1 MKKRMISLLL
11 AMALCLSL
19 LPVMAMAAADK
30 IKVTEATYYDSRA
43 LESITVSF
51 YWPGGMAPAN
61 CQLVLMTKKLSTEG
75 YGSYG
80 DYTDCGRYGTSYT
93 SVANAQENNSD
104 FGIIDW
110 TNGSQHVVAGNTYSM
125 SITFNDGD
133 ITTVGEETYFLYLWT
148 TYGGHC
154 YPDNMLCA
162 IRVKDG
168 KLEYK
173 AAKDNKVDD
182 ESDSGYFE
190 PGQGGSEIEPDTR
203 TVTFDMN
210 DGSGTVTTKT
220 VENNK
225 AVDKP
230 EDPTR
235 DGYTF
240 AGWYKDAAC
249 SEAYAFTAPVTENIT
264 LYAKWTKDEQPAPEL
279 PWWAGLLPALDDE
292 LPFTDVRDGDW
303 FYDDVRYVYGSGLMN
318 GTSATKFSPNA
329 STTRGMVLTILAR
342 MEGVNTSGTPWYAAG
357 RDWAVANGISDGTNM
372 EAAVTRE
379 QLAAILYRY
388 ASFKGRDA
396 ATLERELSAF
406 ADAGSVS
413 GWAVEAMQWAV
424 GTGLI
429 SGSNGLL
436 RPQSNASRA
445 EVAAILARLCE
456 QL

>member
-11 AMALCLSL
+11 ALTLCLSL
-19 LPVMAMAAADK
+19 LPVMAMAAATNVR
-30 IKVTEATYYDSRA
+30 VTGVEYYDSGA
-43 LESITVSF
+43 LKSITVSF
-51 YWPGGMAPAN
+51 YWPGSMADARS
-61 CQLVLMTKKLSTEG
+61 QLVLMEKKLVEG
-75 YGSYG
+75 NYTNLG
-80 DYTDCGRYGTSYT
+80 DHRYS
-93 SVANAQENNSD
+93 SFAAAQEDTSL
-104 FGIIDW
+104 GIKSFTELNDVR
-110 TNGSQHVVAGNTYSM
+110 SRNTYNWT
-125 SITFNDGD
+125 ITFEDGVIPAD
-133 ITTVGEETYFLYLWT
+133 SSTIYYLYLWT
-148 TYGGHC
+148 TWGTC
-154 YPDNMLCA
+154 YPDNMFCA

-168 KLEYK
+168 KIEYK
-173 AAKDNKVDD
+173 KAVDD
-182 ESDSGYFE
+182 QVNENEDSGYVK
-190 PGQGGSEIEPDTR
+190 PGQGGSEIDPDETW
-203 TVTFDMN
+203 TVTFETNGGSAVDSKTVT
-210 DGSGTVTTKT
+210 DGS
-220 VENNK
+220 
-225 AVDKP
+225 AVAAP
-230 EDPTR
+230 ADPTR

-240 AGWYKDAAC
+240 AGWYKDAEC
-249 SEAYAFTAPVTENIT
+249 SEAYDFTAPVTENIT

-279 PWWAGLLPALDDE
+279 PWWAGLIPALDDE
-292 LPFTDVRDGDW
+292 LPFTDVQDGDW

-357 RDWAVANGISDGTNM
+357 RDWAVANGISDGTDM
-372 EAAVTRE
+372 EGSITRE

-396 ATLERELSAF
+396 ARLERELSAF
-406 ADAGSVS
+406 ADADSVS
-413 GWAVEAMQWAV
+413 GWALEAMQWAV

>member
-11 AMALCLSL
+11 ALTLCLSL

-30 IKVTEATYYDSRA
+30 IQVTEATYYDSRA
-43 LESITVSF
+43 LKSITVSF
-51 YWPGGMAPAN
+51 YWPGSMADARS
-61 CQLVLMTKKLSTEG
+61 QLVLMEKKLVEG
-75 YGSYG
+75 NYTNFG
-80 DYTDCGRYGTSYT
+80 DHRYS
-93 SVANAQENNSD
+93 SFAAAQEDTSL
-104 FGIIDW
+104 GIKSFTELNDVR
-110 TNGSQHVVAGNTYSM
+110 SGNTYNWT
-125 SITFNDGD
+125 ITFEDGVIPAD
-133 ITTVGEETYFLYLWT
+133 SSTIYYLYLWT
-148 TYGGHC
+148 TWGTC
-154 YPDNMLCA
+154 YPDNMFCA

-168 KLEYK
+168 KIEYK
-173 AAKDNKVDD
+173 KAVDD
-182 ESDSGYFE
+182 QVNENEDSGYVK
-190 PGQGGSEIEPDTR
+190 PGQGGSEVDPDETW
-203 TVTFDMN
+203 TVKFDMN
-210 DGSGTVTTKT
+210 DGSGTVTSKT

-240 AGWYKDAAC
+240 AGWYKDEAC
-249 SEAYAFTAPVTENIT
+249 SEAYDFTAPVTENIT
-264 LYAKWTKDEQPAPEL
+264 LYAKWTKDERPAPEL

-292 LPFTDVRDGDW
+292 LPFTDVQDGDW

-357 RDWAVANGISDGTNM
+357 RDWAVANGISDGANM
-372 EAAVTRE
+372 EAPVTRE

-406 ADAGSVS
+406 ADADSVS